1 MEIFLIIIAVAS
13 VAALAY
19 CYTRLA
25 AVRSQLAASEIKTQ
39 EMARRVTEGEE
50 KVLSLTAQLSDSAAQ
65 LGEANN
71 TVASLRA
78 TCKAGEEYTARLIE
92 ERDEAR
98 SSLSDALERVARVEQ
113 QNVAL
118 MEQRVML
125 EQKFEQMQAA
135 AEDRFKN
142 LANDIMKSHSST
154 FRQQN
159 EERLAEILSPL
170 RTQIDDF
177 KKKVDETYSE
187 EARELFSLK
196 ERLKDLRELGEMMGR
211 EAKQLSGALRG
222 NTGVQGQWGEMVLET
237 ILEQSGL
244 RKGYEYEV
252 QVTRDDSGKVLTGE
266 DGSRMRPDVV
276 VRYPD
281 GRRVVIDSKAS
292 MTAFLRYSSATDD
305 AERAAAGKEHV
316 QSVRRHA
323 DTLAG
328 KKYSDVIG
336 DATVDFVMMF
346 IPTEAAYMAAM
357 RLDPGLWQHAYNN
370 RVLIVSPSHLVSALK
385 IIEQLWRREQQ
396 TANVVKIAQ
405 EASKMY
411 DKFVGFVKDLE
422 NIDRGLTAT
431 RKSYDEAMKKLTTGT
446 GNLVRRAENLRAL
459 GVKAEKELPQS
470 IIEEMKADA
479 ENASGRLLNDK
490 E

>member
-1 MEIFLIIIAVAS
+1 MILIAVAS
-13 VAALAY
+13 VAALAF

-25 AVRSQLAASEIKTQ
+25 AVRSRLAAADTLTREL
-39 EMARRVTEGEE
+39 ERRVAEAEE
-50 KVLSLTAQLSDSAAQ
+50 KAGVMTSRLSESMSL

-71 TVASLRA
+71 EAAALRA
-78 TCKAGEEYTARLIE
+78 TCKATDEYAARLVE

-98 SSLSDALERVARVEQ
+98 SSLTEVLERLAKAEQ

-118 MEQRVML
+118 TEQRAML

-135 AEDRFKN
+135 SEERFKN
-142 LANDIMKSHSST
+142 LANDILKSNSST

-159 EERLAEILSPL
+159 EERLIEILSPL
-170 RTQIDDF
+170 RSQIDDF

-252 QVTRDDSGKVLTGE
+252 QVTRDDTGRVLTGE

-281 GRRVVIDSKAS
+281 GRMVIIDSKAS

-305 AERAAAGKEHV
+305 SERAAAGKEHV

-328 KKYSDVIG
+328 KKYSDVMG
-336 DATVDFVMMF
+336 DSSVDFVMMF

-405 EASKMY
+405 EASRMY

-422 NIDRGLTAT
+422 SIDRGLTST

-479 ENASGRLLNDK
+479 DNVSDRLLNDK